1 MSIQS
6 VVNTNTSSVSDI
18 TGNRGNFPQGVMAYD
33 MGTSAT
39 GAGATQAFANA
50 ATGTDNGLAAGTE
63 TVGAYQ
69 GSIAA
74 GVAAAAGVVQ
84 LITMTFATAHD
95 WTSKTHDIV
104 VTLVGTGTEAAALTV
119 GSASGSFGTANTIE
133 VRREAGAVNATNA
146 QLQAATMLVRV
157 RERGVDIA

>member
-6 VVNTNTSSVSDI
+6 VVNTNTSAVSDI
-18 TGNRGNFPQGVMAYD
+18 TGNRGNFPQGVMAYE

-39 GAGATQAFANA
+39 AAGATQAFANA

-74 GVAAAAGVVQ
+74 GGTAAAGVVQ
-84 LITMTFATAHD
+84 LITMTFAVAHG
-95 WTSKTHDIV
+95 WTSLTHDIV
-104 VTLVGTGTEAAALTV
+104 VTLVGAAAEAAALTV
-119 GSASGSFGTANTIE
+119 GSASGSFGTTTTIE
-133 VRREAGAVNATNA
+133 VRREAGAVFGTNA
-146 QLQAATMLVRV
+146 QLQAATMLVQV
-157 RERGVDIA
+157 RKRGVDVA